1 MNKIKILFINETWVY
16 FNTYR
21 HFPSSTWNIW
31 IILISFVVH
40 QNKFE
45 TTYFFLSE
53 LYKVQKREKDYFGT
67 LLNKLMDAT
76 EKYMKQQKCETKRK
90 L

>member
-1 MNKIKILFINETWVY
+1 M
-16 FNTYR
+16 
-21 HFPSSTWNIW
+21 W
-31 IILISFVVH
+31 ITLISFVVD

-76 EKYMKQQKCETKRK
+76 EKYMKQSKCETKCK
-90 L
+90 LQKYIKQK